1 MVYHTSR
8 YHNTKNAY
16 DEQTRIFDEYQTVE
30 TVLRNQIVKVIAPEY
45 LQSLRNATT
54 DMLNDSI
61 LNIFRILITIYDEFS
76 PSEFKERKLQ
86 VDDMIYNP
94 SLTTDTISNKIQEYQ
109 NLCILL
115 ANP

>member
-1 MVYHTSR
+1 MTIAITQVIIS
-8 YHNTKNAY
+8 
-16 DEQTRIFDEYQTVE
+16 D
-30 TVLRNQIVKVIAPEY
+30 RNEMTYAITWGSTQI
-45 LQSLRNATT
+45 
-54 DMLNDSI
+54 
-61 LNIFRILITIYDEFS
+61 ILITIYDEFS